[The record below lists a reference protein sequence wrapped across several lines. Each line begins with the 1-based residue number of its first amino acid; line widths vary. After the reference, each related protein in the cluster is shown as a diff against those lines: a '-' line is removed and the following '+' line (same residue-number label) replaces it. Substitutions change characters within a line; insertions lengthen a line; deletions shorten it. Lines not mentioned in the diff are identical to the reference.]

1 MEIICAPCAPGDVL
15 PLAPDTAHTLPCHHT
30 QARPLPAPP
39 MAWPVGTRLL
49 DATGTALFSV
59 VGRLHLPTATAAAP
73 HAAHGI
79 PCPLLR
85 AERHITAGAVSLGT
99 SRSGW
104 ALGWITLSDKGYAGE
119 REDTSGP
126 ALAALLRDT
135 LPLCHEQGFLLPDDA
150 RALRSLMAELALGQ
164 GYDLVCTTGGT
175 GLAPRDISP
184 DVTLSLLDTRLP
196 GFEQAMM
203 QASLA
208 KTPMGCVS
216 RAVAGVIGSCIC
228 VNLPGSRKAV
238 TENLTALLPAL
249 NHALEKLHGDPS
261 DCGT

>member
-15 PLAPDTAHTLPCHHT
+15 PLAPDTTRALPCHHT
-30 QARPLPAPP
+30 RVRPLPAPP
-39 MAWPVGTRLL
+39 MAWPVGTCLL
-49 DATGTALFSV
+49 DATGAALFSV
-59 VGRLHLPTATAAAP
+59 VGRLHLPAVADAP
-73 HAAHGI
+73 HGI

-85 AERHITAGAVSLGT
+85 AERHIDAGAVTLRA

-150 RALRSLMAELALGQ
+150 HALRALMAELALGQ

-184 DVTLSLLDTRLP
+184 DVTLSLLDARLP

-203 QASLA
+203 QASLG

-238 TENLTALLPAL
+238 TENLAALLPAL

-261 DCGT
+261 DCGS